1 LEHEVGTDERV
12 EGGRAARPERRVGL
26 AVGIV
31 AGDVGVVVDAD
42 AVAPALRAE
51 PLTMIEPSGS
61 TTTFWASLFAAP
73 TSVTTRAVDMPPRP
87 ESRCLDTSRG
97 QPRHGSAST
106 WHEVGATGAS
116 EIGPEWVRAG
126 IHADDTEV
134 MSNESR
140 MVFLGFGKFARA
152 DKIYALEPLR
162 GDERGDGKRTRVW
175 VEGLTSPIIASR
187 TERTILH
194 DMGQDVAA
202 DAPIV
207 AEALD
212 LAERLAVAAEAGRVD
227 LGDLGR
233 RARRLLA
240 STTTSPDDTD

>member
-1 LEHEVGTDERV
+1 
-12 EGGRAARPERRVGL
+12 
-26 AVGIV
+26 
-31 AGDVGVVVDAD
+31 
-42 AVAPALRAE
+42 
-51 PLTMIEPSGS
+51 
-61 TTTFWASLFAAP
+61 
-73 TSVTTRAVDMPPRP
+73 
-87 ESRCLDTSRG
+87 
-97 QPRHGSAST
+97 
-106 WHEVGATGAS
+106 
-116 EIGPEWVRAG
+116 
-126 IHADDTEV
+126 
-134 MSNESR
+134 MSNEPR

-152 DKIYALEPLR
+152 DKIFALEPLR

-202 DAPIV
+202 EAPIM

-212 LAERLAVAAEAGRVD
+212 LAERLAAAADAGRVD

-240 STTTSPDDTD
+240 STTSSPDDRG

>member
-1 LEHEVGTDERV
+1 
-12 EGGRAARPERRVGL
+12 
-26 AVGIV
+26 
-31 AGDVGVVVDAD
+31 
-42 AVAPALRAE
+42 
-51 PLTMIEPSGS
+51 
-61 TTTFWASLFAAP
+61 
-73 TSVTTRAVDMPPRP
+73 
-87 ESRCLDTSRG
+87 
-97 QPRHGSAST
+97 
-106 WHEVGATGAS
+106 
-116 EIGPEWVRAG
+116 
-126 IHADDTEV
+126 

-240 STTTSPDDTD
+240 STTSSPDDTD